1 MVDTSVSGHVVL
13 PARSLSYE
21 RLSGWRV
28 INGNSVLTTWYSNAE
43 SSDVLYVIYNNIVS
57 QALFADVTSRL
68 TVKKMDRI

>member
-13 PARSLSYE
+13 PAISLSYE
-21 RLSGWRV
+21 RLPGWRV

>member
-1 MVDTSVSGHVVL
+1 L
-13 PARSLSYE
+13 P
-21 RLSGWRV
+21 GWRV